1 LSAADRPNFVFILA
15 DDLGWSDLGCYGSSF
30 HETPHID
37 RLASEG
43 MRFTQAYTAG
53 AVCSPT
59 RGSIMTGK
67 YPVRTGV
74 TDYIPQGNR
83 VLNTGKTGDKL
94 FKGGFVPAAELAF
107 DAKASFQGSVSLQHI
122 QC

>member
-1 LSAADRPNFVFILA
+1 MRIDPAIERFIAIVESSLLIACAILCIGATFVAADDCLSAAERPNFVFILA

-59 RGSIMTGK
+59 RGSNL
-67 YPVRTGV
+67 RSQ
-74 TDYIPQGNR
+74 IPAN
-83 VLNTGKTGDKL
+83 V
-94 FKGGFVPAAELAF
+94 
-107 DAKASFQGSVSLQHI
+107 
-122 QC
+122 